1 MNRALIRKSVGDGKW
16 LLLGCVLTLFA
27 FCWMRVWL
35 VSLVDMNRF
44 QQILD
49 LLPGDWKRFS
59 PVEFDW
65 LVTYTGRIALTYDE
79 PLVVLCM
86 SLWAIARGSDVVS
99 GELGRGTMEMLLA
112 QPLSRMQILVTHST
126 VTMIGIA
133 ILALASWAG
142 IIVGVETTT
151 VTEQVRPT
159 FNIPLTDLN
168 VPIPFAEAKP
178 VVSAMSEKVDNWDML
193 PAVVNFF
200 ALGLFMAGLTTLMS
214 SWDRYRWRTIGIV
227 VTFYIAFTIIKI
239 AGMAADHLAWLK
251 YITIFT
257 AFEPEVFVSVA
268 IKTPEQTWSLLLR
281 DESGGII
288 GLGPSGYNLVLI
300 GVGMIAYASAARIF
314 ARRDLPAPL

>member
-1 MNRALIRKSVGDGKW
+1 MNRALIRKSIGDGKW
-16 LLLGCVLTLFA
+16 LLLGCAVTLFA

-59 PVEFDW
+59 PVDFDW
-65 LVTYTGRIALTYDE
+65 LITYTGRIAMTYDE

-86 SLWAIARGSDVVS
+86 TLWAVARGSDVVS

-112 QPLSRMQILVTHST
+112 QPLSRMQILVTQSSVT
-126 VTMIGIA
+126 VFGIL

-151 VTEQVRPT
+151 VTEHVQPT
-159 FNIPLTDLN
+159 FNIPLTELN
-168 VPIPFAEAKP
+168 VPVPFAKP
-178 VVSAMSEKVDNWDML
+178 YLVESPMSEKVDNWDFL
-193 PAVVNFF
+193 PAVVNFC
-200 ALGLFMAGLTTLMS
+200 ALGLFLTALSTLMS

-227 VTFYIAFTIIKI
+227 VTFYITFTIVKI
-239 AGMAADHLAWLK
+239 VGMSADHLAWLK
-251 YITIFT
+251 YLTIFT

-268 IKTPEQTWSLLLR
+268 IKTPEQTWNLLLR
-281 DESGGII
+281 DEAGEFT
-288 GLGPSGYNLVLI
+288 GLGPVGYNLILVVTGL
-300 GVGMIAYASAARIF
+300 IAYGLAARIF

>member
-1 MNRALIRKSVGDGKW
+1 MNRALIRKNIGDGKW
-16 LLLGCVLTLFA
+16 LLLGCTVALFA

-35 VSLVDMNRF
+35 ISLVDMHRF

-49 LLPGDWKRFS
+49 LLPGDWQRFS
-59 PVEFDW
+59 PVDFDW

-86 SLWAIARGSDVVS
+86 ILWVIARGSDVVS

-112 QPLSRMQILVTHST
+112 QPLSRMQVLMTHST
-126 VTMIGIA
+126 VTVVGIV

-142 IIVGVETTT
+142 IVVGVETTM

-159 FNIPLTDLN
+159 FNVPLTNLDI
-168 VPIPFAEAKP
+168 PIPFAELKP
-178 VVSAMSEKVDNWDML
+178 VQSAMSEKVDNLDFL

-200 ALGLFMAGLTTLMS
+200 ALGLFLAGLTTLVS

-227 VTFYIAFTIIKI
+227 VTFYIAFTIVKI

-251 YITIFT
+251 YVTIFT
-257 AFEPEVFVSVA
+257 AFEPEVFVAVA
-268 IKTPEQTWSLLLR
+268 TNTPEQTWSLFLR
-281 DESGGII
+281 DEAGAITE
-288 GLGPSGYNLVLI
+288 LGPTGYNLILI
-300 GVGMIAYASAARIF
+300 VTGLFAYALAARVF

>member
-1 MNRALIRKSVGDGKW
+1 MNRALIRKSIGDGKW
-16 LLLGCVLTLFA
+16 LLLGCAVTLFA

-59 PVEFDW
+59 PVDIEW

-86 SLWAIARGSDVVS
+86 TLWAIARGSDVVS

-112 QPLSRMQILVTHST
+112 QPLSRMQILVTQSSVT
-126 VTMIGIA
+126 VVGIV

-142 IIVGVETTT
+142 IVVGVETTT
-151 VTEQVRPT
+151 VTEEVRPT
-159 FNIPLTDLN
+159 FNIPLTEMH
-168 VPIPFAEAKP
+168 VPIPFAEPEKVESP
-178 VVSAMSEKVDNWDML
+178 MSEKVDNLDFV
-193 PAVVNFF
+193 PAVFNFA
-200 ALGLFMAGLTTLMS
+200 ALGLFLAGLSTLMS
-214 SWDRYRWRTIGIV
+214 AWDRYRWRTIGIV

-251 YITIFT
+251 YLTIFT
-257 AFEPEVFVSVA
+257 AFEPEVFVSIA
-268 IKTPEQTWSLLLR
+268 IDTPDQAWNFLLR
-281 DESGGII
+281 DEAGEIT
-288 GLGPSGYNLVLI
+288 GLGPTGYNLILVVTGL
-300 GVGMIAYASAARIF
+300 IAYALAARIF